1 MIKIPEKFIREAYAK
16 DSLCKNPAAY
26 FYDLAIIRDNIRR
39 LQNFLPAQTKLYYA
53 MKANPHDAVL
63 DCVCNEDFITGIEI
77 ASAGEL
83 KAAGKFC
90 AAGNIIF
97 TGPGK
102 TEYELEEAI
111 RSGIRLIN
119 VESLAEAVRIDQ
131 ITRRLGMEK
140 VDVLLRVNLDF
151 PQIDGAENMTGYSTK
166 MGVDEKDFV
175 ETYKEVCQ
183 LEGVRVKGI
192 HAFAASGVLD
202 DKILLRID
210 EYIFDFVEKL
220 QSETGE
226 VSVIDFG
233 GGLGIDYLK
242 GIQQF
247 DVEHYG
253 KELEGLIERHGF
265 GHKEIIMELGTYLVG
280 NAGYYTSEIIDIKE
294 IKGKKHI
301 IIAGGINHMGLPLE
315 MRRQHPVALI
325 SRDKPKLYAAQP
337 SVRSETA
344 DISGPLCIVSDKLS
358 WDVQIEKADIGDIV
372 VYTQAGAYCYGE
384 GLVDFLMHER
394 PFEIVFDSQ
403 ASVG

>member
-1 MIKIPEKFIREAYAK
+1 MQQYTQAAEVFARPDEA
-16 DSLCKNPAAY
+16 L
-26 FYDLAIIRDNIRR
+26 LRDES
-39 LQNFLPAQTKLYYA
+39 T
-53 MKANPHDAVL
+53 PHNAVL
-63 DCVCNEDFITGIEI
+63 DCVCNEDFLTGIEI
-77 ASAGEL
+77 VSAGEL
-83 KAAGKFC
+83 EAARKFC
-90 AAGNIIF
+90 AAKRIIF

-111 RSGIRLIN
+111 KSGIRLIN
-119 VESLAEAVRIDQ
+119 VESLAEAVRIDR
-131 ITRRLGMEK
+131 IARRLGREK
-140 VDVLLRVNLDF
+140 VEVLLRVNLDF
-151 PQIDGAENMTGYSTK
+151 PQIDEAENMTSYSTK

-175 ETYKEVCQ
+175 ETYQEVCR
-183 LEGVRVKGI
+183 LERIWVKGI

-202 DKILLRID
+202 DKILLKID

-242 GIQQF
+242 GIRQF
-247 DVEHYG
+247 DVERYG
-253 KELEGLIERHGF
+253 KALKGLIKRHGF
-265 GHKEIIMELGTYLVG
+265 GDKEIIMELGTYLVG

-325 SRDKPKLYAAQP
+325 SRGKPKLYAAQP
-337 SVRSETA
+337 SVRAEIA
-344 DISGPLCIVSDKLS
+344 DISGPLCIVSDRLS
-358 WDVQIEKADIGDIV
+358 WDVPIEKADIGDIV

-384 GLVDFLMHER
+384 GLVNFLMHEH

-403 ASVG
+403 VNMD